1 MVPEP
6 GWTTKAKV
14 VQVYDGDTIVVD
26 VTRRFRVRLLDCWAP
41 EVRTRD
47 DAEKKA
53 GFASRDNLAKL
64 LPVGSTCTVAI
75 PSSVDGELQDVL
87 TMGRFLAHVWSD
99 GGVNVSES
107 QVKAGHATR
116 AKGS

>member
-41 EVRTRD
+41 EVRTRND
-47 DAEKKA
+47 SEKKA

>member
-41 EVRTRD
+41 EVRTRND
-47 DAEKKA
+47 SEKKA
-53 GFASRDNLAKL
+53 GFAARDNLAKL

-116 AKGS
+116 AKGR